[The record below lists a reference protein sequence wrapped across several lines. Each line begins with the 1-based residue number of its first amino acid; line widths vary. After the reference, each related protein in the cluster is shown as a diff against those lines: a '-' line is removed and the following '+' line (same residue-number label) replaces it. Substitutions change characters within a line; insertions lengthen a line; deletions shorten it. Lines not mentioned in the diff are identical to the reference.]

1 MNAIKD
7 LKYFIRNHGFAKVGC
22 YPLALLMSDGEV
34 IDWQSAK
41 ENYKQILW
49 STKHKDR
56 DGWQAVGTFIHWE
69 GEPLICA
76 HSGRVIESAYGVP
89 EDCEVTA

>member
-7 LKYFIRNHGFAKVGC
+7 LKYFIRNHGFSGVGC

-34 IDWQSAK
+34 LDWQSAK
-41 ENYKQILW
+41 ENYRQILR
-49 STKHKDR
+49 STKHNDR
-56 DGWQAVGTFIHWE
+56 DGWEAVAIIIHWE

-76 HSGRVIESAYGVP
+76 HSGRAIESAYGVP
-89 EDCEVTA
+89 EECEVTA

>member
-1 MNAIKD
+1 MNAIKG
-7 LKYFIRNHGFAKVGC
+7 LKYFIRNHGFTEMGC

-49 STKHKDR
+49 STKHAMR
-56 DGWQAVGTFIHWE
+56 DGWQCMGAFVHWE

-76 HSGRVIESAYGVP
+76 HSGRAIESAYGVP
-89 EDCEVTA
+89 EDCEVEA